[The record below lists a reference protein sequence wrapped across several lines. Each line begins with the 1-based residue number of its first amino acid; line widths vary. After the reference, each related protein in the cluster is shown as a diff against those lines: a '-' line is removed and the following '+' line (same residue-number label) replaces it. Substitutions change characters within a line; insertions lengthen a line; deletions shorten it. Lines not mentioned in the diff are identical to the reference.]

1 VPLAPISPLK
11 YLLISTFARIPS
23 IITST
28 LLGDRL
34 AEGDWLIAALV
45 FALTAIISLLGI
57 IFGNKYIE
65 NKEKNHE
72 KEAINK

>member
-1 VPLAPISPLK
+1 
-11 YLLISTFARIPS
+11 
-23 IITST
+23 
-28 LLGDRL
+28 L